1 MPFSCAHGGALLATI
16 AALASCTSTYGKP
29 KAHDYVPRDVVEVAR
44 FEVRSGAEVVGLLL
58 QLEIRDPSGPLR
70 YWRVET
76 TAGAWAGHATEQGR
90 FSRRVPFREDEED
103 LGMWPMTQGVARV
116 LGIAGP
122 VRLQAVE
129 KPASE
134 PSARPMR

>member
-1 MPFSCAHGGALLATI
+1 MPSSCALGRALLATI
-16 AALASCTSTYGKP
+16 AALAACTSTYGKP
-29 KAHDYVPRDVVEVAR
+29 KAYDYVPRDVVEIAR